1 MSLEM
6 KYFVLKPKAKGKND
20 LFARASQEAMIRFAD
35 IIRDLDDTLATEL
48 YSWADREDQRQRR
61 LAL

>member
-1 MSLEM
+1 MALEL

-20 LFARASQEAMIRFAD
+20 LFASASQEAMFKYAD
-35 IIRDLDDTLATEL
+35 VIEDIDKGLAIEL
-48 YSWADREDQRQRR
+48 RMWARKEVARQYR